1 MKKALF
7 LLFLLPLFA
16 IAQDKGIHF
25 EHGLS
30 WKEIQAKAKAEN
42 KYIFIDCFT
51 TWCGPCKYMTANIF
65 PQQEV
70 GDFFNSKFINVKLQM
85 DVTEGDN
92 EEVKKWYEDAKNIG
106 EQYSVRAYPTF
117 LFFAPDGKVVHRMVG
132 GGEAEAF
139 IARSKEALDPSK
151 QYYVQLAKYEQGNRD
166 EAFLRSFASAALN
179 AYDAKTAQAVSQEY
193 FATQKD
199 LFTKDNLDMLAKF
212 TRTSKDKGF
221 AIFLNESAKADKILG
236 AGKSEA
242 IVRGIVT
249 NEEVYPKLFSKD
261 APAPDW
267 KVLQSDLAAK
277 YPKIAGEL
285 IAKSKVIYYTNKKD
299 AENTVNSIVAY
310 MKQYSGKAS
319 PMDLNQFAWT
329 IFESCKDMKCVE
341 DALEWSK
348 RSFAEN
354 QDPNFMDTY
363 ANLLY
368 KLGRKDEAIAVQ
380 EKAVSLAKDKKP
392 LEETLNKMKKGEKTW
407 N

>member
-1 MKKALF
+1 MKKTLF

-92 EEVKKWYEDAKNIG
+92 EEVKKWYEDAKAIG

-117 LFFAPDGKVVHRMVG
+117 LFFSPDGKVAHRMVG

-139 IARSKEALDPSK
+139 IARSKEALDPDK
-151 QYYVQLAKYEQGNRD
+151 QYYVQLAKYEQGNKD
-166 EAFLRSFASAALN
+166 EAFLRNFAMAALN
-179 AYDAKTAQAVSQEY
+179 AYDAKTAQAVSAEY
-193 FATQKD
+193 FNTQKD

-221 AIFLNESAKADKILG
+221 AIFLNDGAKADKILG
-236 AGKSEA
+236 KGKSEG
-242 IVRGIVT
+242 IVKGIVT
-249 NEEVYPKLFSKD
+249 NEEIFPKLFRKD

-267 KVLQSDLAAK
+267 NVLQTDLAAK
-277 YPKIAGEL
+277 YPKLAGEL
-285 IAKSKVIYYTNKKD
+285 IAKSKVIYYTNKKES
-299 AENTVNSIVAY
+299 ENAVNSIVAY
-310 MKQYSGKAS
+310 MKQYADKAS
-319 PMDLNQFAWT
+319 PMDLNQYAWAV
-329 IFESCKDMKCVE
+329 FENCKDMKCVE
-341 DALEWSK
+341 DALAWSK

-368 KLGRKDEAIAVQ
+368 KLGRKDEAIAWQ